1 MAAPLG
7 TPLPRRGVAAL
18 GRAALTLLALL
29 VLGGCGVMDYV
40 PWPSSGGGG
49 RPANSVRRPSQRPE
63 QVQTREDDRPAPPKA
78 VPSVPAVQAGGFASY
93 TPLRGEDAAR
103 MAASLSPA
111 SQSLKSFAD
120 LEQPLRISLAHTARM
135 PQQTPAL
142 VRPTGS
148 LTWGQLRITLEELLL
163 VLHRLDAEP
172 QLLSERFV
180 WYELGPR
187 PLVTGYFSP
196 EIEAS
201 AERAPGY
208 EYPLYAPPPDPKR
221 YDRRAVDVDG
231 VLAGQRLEIAWL
243 KNPADAFLL
252 QTEGGGVLRFT
263 NGDVRGVHFAAT
275 NGYEFR
281 GLGQILLDS
290 GVLPKEKLGRESIR
304 AWCAENPAKALALMA
319 ANRSYVY
326 FRFTDAASEGS
337 LGKPLTPLVSL
348 ATDPGLLPLG
358 TVVALDVPMPAAA
371 VQPTLR
377 GLALAQDS
385 GADIRGVRLDLYLGR
400 GERAERLES
409 GMRAQAALHLLV
421 SKSAL
426 RAK

>member
-1 MAAPLG
+1 MATTLR
-7 TPLPRRGVAAL
+7 TLLPRL
-18 GRAALTLLALL
+18 GRAALGLLVLLALA
-29 VLGGCGVMDYV
+29 GCGALDYV

-49 RPANSVRRPSQRPE
+49 RPANSVRRPATRPE
-63 QVQTREDDRPAPPKA
+63 SDQAREPAREEARPSPPKVAPAPPG
-78 VPSVPAVQAGGFASY
+78 SGFAAF
-93 TPLRGEDAAR
+93 TPLRGEEAAR
-103 MAASLSPA
+103 MAASLRPS
-111 SQSLKSFAD
+111 SQSLTSFSD
-120 LEQPLRISLAHTARM
+120 LEQPLRISLAHASRM

-148 LTWGQLRITLEELLL
+148 LTWAQLRTTLEELLL
-163 VLHRLDAEP
+163 ILPRLDAEP
-172 QLLSERFV
+172 QLLAERFV
-180 WYELGPR
+180 WYDLAPR

-196 EIEAS
+196 EMEAS
-201 AERAPGY
+201 ADRAPGY
-208 EYPLYAPPPDPKR
+208 EYPLYAPPPDPKQ

-231 VLAGQRLEIAWL
+231 ALAGQGLEIAWL

-304 AWCAENPAKALALMA
+304 AWCAQNPAKALSLMA

-326 FRFTDAASEGS
+326 FRLTDTASEGS

-371 VQPTLR
+371 AEPTLR
-377 GLALAQDS
+377 GLALAQDA